1 MMKIFDY
8 LLDTILATNFNDVV
22 LGIAYILLINIV
34 LYLIC
39 AVLIGFDAAD
49 QILNHVVFG
58 W

>member
-1 MMKIFDY
+1 MKIFEY

-39 AVLIGFDAAD
+39 AGLIGFDAAD

>member
-1 MMKIFDY
+1 MMKIFEY

-22 LGIAYILLINIV
+22 LGIAYILLINIA

-39 AVLIGFDAAD
+39 AVLVGFDAAD